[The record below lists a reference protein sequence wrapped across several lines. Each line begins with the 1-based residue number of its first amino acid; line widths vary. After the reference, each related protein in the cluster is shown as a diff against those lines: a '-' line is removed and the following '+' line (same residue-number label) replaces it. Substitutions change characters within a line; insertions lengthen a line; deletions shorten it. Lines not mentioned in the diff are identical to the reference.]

1 MTLKKEK
8 LMKDFIKNVLATM
21 VGMFGFFIVMG
32 VIGMM
37 SIIGMIAS
45 GNAAQN
51 VEKNSV
57 FVLNLSGTISE
68 QGSENPL
75 SMFTGDN
82 SLNSG
87 LNDILSSIK
96 KAKANDD
103 IKGIYIEAGALMT
116 NYATLQ
122 EIRNALADFRKSGKW
137 IVAYGDFYTQGAYY
151 VASVANKVYINPKGA
166 IDWHGIGAQTMFYKD
181 FMAKFGVKWEVVK
194 VGTFKS
200 ATETFTEE
208 KMSDANRLQTQTF
221 IDGTWRNVCDAV
233 SKSRGISVDSLNS
246 YADSYLALQATET
259 LVKAKMVD
267 GMMYG
272 DQVKD
277 AVKKMMKLEKDDDI
291 SQLTLNDMLNVKDGK
306 VEGSEIAVYYAE
318 GDIVQDPKAATM
330 FGNNNYIASRKVC
343 KDLEDLM
350 NDDDV
355 KAVVVRINSGGG
367 DAYASE
373 QMWHQMSE
381 LRKVKPVVV
390 SMGDYAASGA
400 YYMSAP
406 ASWIVAQPNTL
417 TGSIGIFAVIPDF
430 SGLVTSKLGVRFD
443 EVKTNRNST
452 FGNLMARP
460 FNAEEKAMLQA
471 SVNRGYSL
479 FRQRVAEGRRL
490 PVESVEKIAQGRVWL
505 ATDALNIKLVD
516 QLGGIDDAVKKAAQ
530 LAKLKDYYT
539 SDYPAAASWMDN
551 LLNSMSSSGTY
562 LDEQLRQTLGDF
574 YQPFTMLRSI
584 DKREAIQARI
594 PYAISIK

>member
-1 MTLKKEK
+1 
-8 LMKDFIKNVLATM
+8 MKDFIKNVLATM

-96 KAKANDD
+96 KAKANDE

-259 LVKAKMVD
+259 LMKAKMVD

-277 AVKKMMKLEKDDDI
+277 AVKKIMKLDKDDDI
-291 SQLTLNDMLNVKDGK
+291 AQLTLNDMLNVKDGK

-417 TGSIGIFAVIPDF
+417 TGSIGIFAVIPDL
-430 SGLVTSKLGVRFD
+430 SGLVTTKLGVRFD

-479 FRQRVAEGRRL
+479 FRQRVADGRRL
-490 PVESVEKIAQGRVWL
+490 PVESVEKIAQGRVWI

-516 QLGGIDDAVKKAAQ
+516 QLGGIDDAVKKAAE

-539 SDYPAAASWMDN
+539 SDYPATASWMDAM
-551 LLNSMSSSGTY
+551 LNSMSSSGTY

>member
-1 MTLKKEK
+1 
-8 LMKDFIKNVLATM
+8 MKDFIKNVLATM

-103 IKGIYIEAGALMT
+103 IKGIYIEAGALAT

-151 VASVANKVYINPKGA
+151 VASVADKVYINPKG
-166 IDWHGIGAQTMFYKD
+166 IVDWHGIGAQTMFYKD

-221 IDGTWRNVCDAV
+221 IDGTWRNVCVAV

-259 LVKAKMVD
+259 LMKAKMVD

-277 AVKKMMKLEKDDDI
+277 AVKKMMKLDKNDDI
-291 SQLTLNDMLNVKDGK
+291 AQLTLNDMLNVKDGK

-417 TGSIGIFAVIPDF
+417 TGSIGIFAVIPDL
-430 SGLVTSKLGVRFD
+430 SGLVTTKLGVRFD

-479 FRQRVAEGRRL
+479 FRQRVADGRRL

-539 SDYPAAASWMDN
+539 SDYPAAASWMDAM
-551 LLNSMSSSGTY
+551 LNSMSSSGTY

>member
-1 MTLKKEK
+1 
-8 LMKDFIKNVLATM
+8 MKDFIKNVLATM

-103 IKGIYIEAGALMT
+103 IKGIYIEVGALMT

-122 EIRNALADFRKSGKW
+122 EIRNTLADFRKSGKW

-208 KMSDANRLQTQTF
+208 KMSDANRLQTKTF

-277 AVKKMMKLEKDDDI
+277 AVKKMMKLEKGDDI
-291 SQLTLNDMLNVKDGK
+291 AQLTLNDMLNVKGGK

-417 TGSIGIFAVIPDF
+417 TGSIGIFAVIPDL
-430 SGLVTSKLGVRFD
+430 SGLVTTKLGVRFD

>member
-1 MTLKKEK
+1 
-8 LMKDFIKNVLATM
+8 MKDFIKNVLATM

-103 IKGIYIEAGALMT
+103 IKGIYIEAGALAA

-151 VASVANKVYINPKGA
+151 VASVADKVYINPKG
-166 IDWHGIGAQTMFYKD
+166 IVDWHGIGAQTMFYKD

-277 AVKKMMKLEKDDDI
+277 AVKKIMKLDKDDNI

-417 TGSIGIFAVIPDF
+417 TGSIGIFAVIPDL
-430 SGLVTSKLGVRFD
+430 SGLVTTKLGVRFD

-516 QLGGIDDAVKKAAQ
+516 QLGGIDDAVKKAAE

-539 SDYPAAASWMDN
+539 SDYPATASWMDAM
-551 LLNSMSSSGTY
+551 LNSMSSSGTY

>member
-1 MTLKKEK
+1 
-8 LMKDFIKNVLATM
+8 MKDFIKNVLATM

-68 QGSENPL
+68 QGLENPL

-103 IKGIYIEAGALMT
+103 IKGIYIEAGALAA

-151 VASVANKVYINPKGA
+151 VASVADKVYINPKG
-166 IDWHGIGAQTMFYKD
+166 IVDWHGIGAQTMFYKD

-208 KMSDANRLQTQTF
+208 KMSDANRLQTKTF
-221 IDGTWRNVCDAV
+221 IDGTWRNICDAV

-291 SQLTLNDMLNVKDGK
+291 AQLTLNDMLNVKDEK

-417 TGSIGIFAVIPDF
+417 TGSIGIFAVIPDL
-430 SGLVTSKLGVRFD
+430 SGLVTTKLGVRFD

-479 FRQRVAEGRRL
+479 FRQRVADGRRL

-516 QLGGIDDAVKKAAQ
+516 QLGGIDDAVKKAAE

-539 SDYPAAASWMDN
+539 SDYPAAASWMDAM
-551 LLNSMSSSGTY
+551 LNSMSSSGTY

>member
-1 MTLKKEK
+1 
-8 LMKDFIKNVLATM
+8 MKDFIKNVLATM

-75 SMFTGDN
+75 SIFTGDN

-96 KAKANDD
+96 KAKANDE

-151 VASVANKVYINPKGA
+151 VASVADKVYINPKGA

-246 YADSYLALQATET
+246 YADSYLALQATEK

-277 AVKKMMKLEKDDDI
+277 AVKKMMKLGKDDNI
-291 SQLTLNDMLNVKDGK
+291 SQLTLNDMLNVKGGK

-417 TGSIGIFAVIPDF
+417 TGSIGIFAVIPDL
-430 SGLVTSKLGVRFD
+430 SGLVTTKLGVRFD

-471 SVNRGYSL
+471 SVNRGYNL

-516 QLGGIDDAVKKAAQ
+516 QLGGIDDAVKKAAE

-539 SDYPAAASWMDN
+539 SDYPAAASWMDAM
-551 LLNSMSSSGTY
+551 LNSMSSSGTY

>member
-1 MTLKKEK
+1 
-8 LMKDFIKNVLATM
+8 MKDFIKNVLATM

-277 AVKKMMKLEKDDDI
+277 AVKKMMKLDKDDNI

-350 NDDDV
+350 NDNDV

-417 TGSIGIFAVIPDF
+417 TGSIGIFAVIPDL
-430 SGLVTSKLGVRFD
+430 SGLVTTKLGVRFD

-539 SDYPAAASWMDN
+539 SDYPAAASWMDAM
-551 LLNSMSSSGTY
+551 LNSMSSSGTY

>member
-1 MTLKKEK
+1 
-8 LMKDFIKNVLATM
+8 MKDFIKNVLATM

-103 IKGIYIEAGALMT
+103 IKGIYIEAGALAA

-151 VASVANKVYINPKGA
+151 VASVADKVYINPKG
-166 IDWHGIGAQTMFYKD
+166 IVDWHGIGAQTMFYKD

-277 AVKKMMKLEKDDDI
+277 AVKKIMKLEKDDDI
-291 SQLTLNDMLNVKDGK
+291 AQLTLNDMLNVKDGK

-417 TGSIGIFAVIPDF
+417 TGSIGIFAVIPDL
-430 SGLVTSKLGVRFD
+430 SGLVTTKLGVRFD

-479 FRQRVAEGRRL
+479 FRQRVADGRRL

-539 SDYPAAASWMDN
+539 SDYPAAASWMDAM
-551 LLNSMSSSGTY
+551 LNSMSSSGTY

>member
-1 MTLKKEK
+1 
-8 LMKDFIKNVLATM
+8 MKDFIKNVLATM

-103 IKGIYIEAGALMT
+103 IKGIYIEAGALAT

-151 VASVANKVYINPKGA
+151 VASVANKVYINPKG
-166 IDWHGIGAQTMFYKD
+166 IVDWHGIGAQTMFYKD

-208 KMSDANRLQTQTF
+208 KMSDANRLQTKTF
-221 IDGTWRNVCDAV
+221 IDGTWRNVCNAV

-277 AVKKMMKLEKDDDI
+277 AVKKIMKLDKDDNI
-291 SQLTLNDMLNVKDGK
+291 SQLTLNDMLNVKGGK

-417 TGSIGIFAVIPDF
+417 TGSIGIFAVIPDL
-430 SGLVTSKLGVRFD
+430 SGLVTTKLGVRFD

-539 SDYPAAASWMDN
+539 SDYPAAASWMDAM
-551 LLNSMSSSGTY
+551 LNSMSSSGTY

>member
-1 MTLKKEK
+1 
-8 LMKDFIKNVLATM
+8 MKDFIKNVLATM

-103 IKGIYIEAGALMT
+103 IKGIYIEAGALAA

-151 VASVANKVYINPKGA
+151 VASVADKVYINPKG
-166 IDWHGIGAQTMFYKD
+166 IVDWHGIGAQTMFYKD

-208 KMSDANRLQTQTF
+208 KMSDANRLQTKTF

-291 SQLTLNDMLNVKDGK
+291 AQLTLNDMLNVKDEK

-343 KDLEDLM
+343 KDVEDLM

-417 TGSIGIFAVIPDF
+417 TGSIGIFAVIPDL
-430 SGLVTSKLGVRFD
+430 SGLVTTKLGVRFD

-479 FRQRVAEGRRL
+479 FRQRVADGRRL

-516 QLGGIDDAVKKAAQ
+516 QLGGIDDAVKKAAE

-539 SDYPAAASWMDN
+539 SDYPAAASWMDAM
-551 LLNSMSSSGTY
+551 LNSMSSSGTY

>member
-1 MTLKKEK
+1 
-8 LMKDFIKNVLATM
+8 MKDFIKNVLATM

-103 IKGIYIEAGALMT
+103 IKGIYIEAGALAA

-122 EIRNALADFRKSGKW
+122 EIRNALDDFRKSGKW

-151 VASVANKVYINPKGA
+151 VASVADKVYINPKG
-166 IDWHGIGAQTMFYKD
+166 IVDWHGIGAQTMFYKD

-208 KMSDANRLQTQTF
+208 KMSDANRLQTKTF

-291 SQLTLNDMLNVKDGK
+291 AQLTLNDMLNVKDEK
-306 VEGSEIAVYYAE
+306 LEGSEIAVYYAE

-417 TGSIGIFAVIPDF
+417 TGSIGIFAVIPDL

-479 FRQRVAEGRRL
+479 FRQRVADGRRL

-516 QLGGIDDAVKKAAQ
+516 QLGGIDDAVKKAAE

>member
-1 MTLKKEK
+1 
-8 LMKDFIKNVLATM
+8 MKDFIKSVLATM
-21 VGMFGFFIVMG
+21 VGIFGFFIVMG
-32 VIGMM
+32 VLTMM
-37 SIIGMIAS
+37 SIIGMVAS
-45 GNAAQN
+45 SSAAQN
-51 VEKNSV
+51 VEENSV
-57 FVLNLSGTISE
+57 FVLNLSGTISD
-68 QGSENPL
+68 QGTDNPL
-75 SMFTGDN
+75 SIFTGDD
-82 SLNSG
+82 SQSTG
-87 LNDILSSIK
+87 LNNILSAIK
-96 KAKANDD
+96 KAKTNDD
-103 IKGIYIEAGALMT
+103 IKGIYIEAGALIT

-137 IVAYGDFYTQGAYY
+137 IVAYGDYYTQGAYY
-151 VASVANKVYINPKGA
+151 VASVANKVYINPKG
-166 IDWHGIGAQTMFYKD
+166 IVDWHGIGAQTMFYKD
-181 FMAKFGVKWEVVK
+181 FMAKFGVKCEVVK

-221 IDGTWRNVCDAV
+221 IDGTWQNICTAV
-233 SKSRGISVDSLNS
+233 SKSRGISIDSLNS
-246 YADSYLALQATET
+246 YADSYLALQSTEM
-259 LVKAKMVD
+259 LMKAKMVD
-267 GMMYG
+267 GMMYS
-272 DQVKD
+272 DKVKD

-291 SQLTLNDMLNVKDGK
+291 AQLTLSDMLNVKDEK
-306 VEGSEIAVYYAE
+306 VEGDKIAIYYAS

-330 FGNNNYIASRKVC
+330 FGNNDYIASRKVC

-430 SGLVTSKLGVRFD
+430 SELVTTKLGVRFD
-443 EVKTNRNST
+443 EVKTNRHST

-460 FNAEEKAMLQA
+460 FNAEETAMLQA

-479 FRQRVAEGRRL
+479 FRQRVADGRHL
-490 PVESVEKIAQGRVWL
+490 TIESVEKIAQGRVWL

-530 LAKLKDYYT
+530 LAKLKEYYT
-539 SDYPAAASWMDN
+539 SDYPATASWIDN
-551 LLNSMSSSGTY
+551 LLNSMTSSGTY
-562 LDEQLRQTLGDF
+562 LDAQLRQTLGEL
-574 YQPFTMLRSI
+574 YQPFTVLRSI

>member
-1 MTLKKEK
+1 
-8 LMKDFIKNVLATM
+8 MKDFIKNVLATM

-87 LNDILSSIK
+87 LSDILSSIK

-103 IKGIYIEAGALMT
+103 IKGIYIEAGALAA

-151 VASVANKVYINPKGA
+151 VASVADKVYINPKG
-166 IDWHGIGAQTMFYKD
+166 IVDWHGIGAQTMFYKD

-208 KMSDANRLQTQTF
+208 KMSDANRLQTKTF

-291 SQLTLNDMLNVKDGK
+291 AQLTLNDMLNVKDEK

-417 TGSIGIFAVIPDF
+417 TGSIGIFAVIPDL
-430 SGLVTSKLGVRFD
+430 SGLVTTKLGVRFD

-479 FRQRVAEGRRL
+479 FRQRVADGRRL

-516 QLGGIDDAVKKAAQ
+516 QLGGIDDAVKKAAE

>member
-1 MTLKKEK
+1 
-8 LMKDFIKNVLATM
+8 MKDFIKSVLATM
-21 VGMFGFFIVMG
+21 VGIFGFFIVMG
-32 VIGMM
+32 VLTMM
-37 SIIGMIAS
+37 SIIGMVAS
-45 GNAAQN
+45 SSAAQN
-51 VEKNSV
+51 VEENSV
-57 FVLNLSGTISE
+57 FVLNLSGAISD
-68 QGSENPL
+68 QGTDNPL
-75 SMFTGDN
+75 SLFTGDD
-82 SLNSG
+82 SQSTG
-87 LNDILSSIK
+87 LNNILSAIK
-96 KAKANDD
+96 KAKTNDD

-151 VASVANKVYINPKGA
+151 VASVANKVYINPKG
-166 IDWHGIGAQTMFYKD
+166 IVDWHGIGAQTMFYKD
-181 FMAKFGVKWEVVK
+181 FMAKFGVKCEVVK

-221 IDGTWRNVCDAV
+221 INGTWQNICTAV
-233 SKSRGISVDSLNS
+233 SKSRGISIDSLNS
-246 YADSYLALQATET
+246 YADSYLALQSTEM

-267 GMMYG
+267 GMMYS
-272 DQVKD
+272 DKVKD

-291 SQLTLNDMLNVKDGK
+291 AQLTLSDMLNVKDEK
-306 VEGSEIAVYYAE
+306 VEGDKIAIYYAS

-330 FGNNNYIASRKVC
+330 FGNNDYIASRKVC
-343 KDLEDLM
+343 KDLEELM

-430 SGLVTSKLGVRFD
+430 SGLVTTKLGVRFD
-443 EVKTNRNST
+443 EVKTNRHST

-460 FNAEEKAMLQA
+460 FNAEETAMLQA

-479 FRQRVAEGRRL
+479 FRQRVADGRHL
-490 PVESVEKIAQGRVWL
+490 TIESVEKIAQGRVWL

-539 SDYPAAASWMDN
+539 SDYPAAASWIDN
-551 LLNSMSSSGTY
+551 LLNSMTSSGTY
-562 LDEQLRQTLGDF
+562 LDAQLRQTLGEL
-574 YQPFTMLRSI
+574 YQPFTVLRSI

>member
-1 MTLKKEK
+1 
-8 LMKDFIKNVLATM
+8 MKDFIKNVLATM

-75 SMFTGDN
+75 SLFTGDN

-87 LNDILSSIK
+87 LNDILSAIK

-259 LVKAKMVD
+259 LMKAKMVD

-277 AVKKMMKLEKDDDI
+277 AVKKMMKLDKDDNI

-460 FNAEEKAMLQA
+460 FNAEEKAMLQV

-516 QLGGIDDAVKKAAQ
+516 QLGGIDDAVKKAAE

-539 SDYPAAASWMDN
+539 SDYPAAASWMDAM
-551 LLNSMSSSGTY
+551 LNSMSSSGTY

>member
-1 MTLKKEK
+1 
-8 LMKDFIKNVLATM
+8 MKDFIKNVLATM

-103 IKGIYIEAGALMT
+103 IKGIYIEAGALAA

-122 EIRNALADFRKSGKW
+122 EIRNALDDFRKSGKW

-151 VASVANKVYINPKGA
+151 VASVADKVYINPKG
-166 IDWHGIGAQTMFYKD
+166 IVDWHGIGAQTMFYKD

-208 KMSDANRLQTQTF
+208 KMSDANRLQTKTF
-221 IDGTWRNVCDAV
+221 IDGTWRNICDAV

-291 SQLTLNDMLNVKDGK
+291 AQLTLNDMLNVKDEK

-417 TGSIGIFAVIPDF
+417 TGSIGIFAVIPDL
-430 SGLVTSKLGVRFD
+430 SGLVTTKLGVRFD

-479 FRQRVAEGRRL
+479 FRQRVADGRRL

-516 QLGGIDDAVKKAAQ
+516 QLGGIDDAVKKAAE

>member
-1 MTLKKEK
+1 
-8 LMKDFIKNVLATM
+8 MKDFIKNVLATM

-103 IKGIYIEAGALMT
+103 IKGIYIEAGALAT

-151 VASVANKVYINPKGA
+151 VASVADKVYINPKGA
-166 IDWHGIGAQTMFYKD
+166 VDWHGIGAQTMFYKD
-181 FMAKFGVKWEVVK
+181 FMAKFGVKYEVVK

-208 KMSDANRLQTQTF
+208 KMSDANRLQTKTF

-246 YADSYLALQATET
+246 YADSYLALQSTET

-291 SQLTLNDMLNVKDGK
+291 AQLTLNDMLNVKDGK

-417 TGSIGIFAVIPDF
+417 TGSIGIFAVIPDL
-430 SGLVTSKLGVRFD
+430 SGLVTTKLGVRFD

-471 SVNRGYSL
+471 SVNRGYIL

-530 LAKLKDYYT
+530 LAKLKEYYT

>member
-1 MTLKKEK
+1 
-8 LMKDFIKNVLATM
+8 MKDFIKNVLATM

-103 IKGIYIEAGALMT
+103 IKGIYIEAGALAA

-137 IVAYGDFYTQGAYY
+137 IVAYGDFYTQGVYY
-151 VASVANKVYINPKGA
+151 VASVADKVYINPKG
-166 IDWHGIGAQTMFYKD
+166 IVDWHGIGAQTMFYKD

-221 IDGTWRNVCDAV
+221 IDGTWRNVCNAV

-277 AVKKMMKLEKDDDI
+277 AVKKMMKLDKGDDI
-291 SQLTLNDMLNVKDGK
+291 AQLTLNDMLNVKDGK

-417 TGSIGIFAVIPDF
+417 TGSIGIFAVIPDL
-430 SGLVTSKLGVRFD
+430 SGLVTTKLGVRFD

-516 QLGGIDDAVKKAAQ
+516 QLGGIDDAVKKAAE

-539 SDYPAAASWMDN
+539 SDYPAAASWMDAM
-551 LLNSMSSSGTY
+551 LNSMSSSGTY

>member
-1 MTLKKEK
+1 
-8 LMKDFIKNVLATM
+8 MKDFIKNVLATM

-96 KAKANDD
+96 KAKANDE

-151 VASVANKVYINPKGA
+151 VASVADKVYINPKG
-166 IDWHGIGAQTMFYKD
+166 IVDWHGIGAQTMFYKD

-277 AVKKMMKLEKDDDI
+277 AVKKMMKLDKDDDI
-291 SQLTLNDMLNVKDGK
+291 AQLTLNDMLNVKDGK

-350 NDDDV
+350 NDDNV

-417 TGSIGIFAVIPDF
+417 TGSIGIFAVIPDL
-430 SGLVTSKLGVRFD
+430 SGLVTTKLGVRFD

-460 FNAEEKAMLQA
+460 FNAEEKALLQA

-539 SDYPAAASWMDN
+539 SDYPAAASWMDAM
-551 LLNSMSSSGTY
+551 LNSMSSSGTY

>member
-1 MTLKKEK
+1 
-8 LMKDFIKNVLATM
+8 MKDFIKNVLATM

-103 IKGIYIEAGALMT
+103 IKGIYIEAGALAA

-151 VASVANKVYINPKGA
+151 VASVANKVYINPKG
-166 IDWHGIGAQTMFYKD
+166 IVDWHGIGAQTMFYKD
-181 FMAKFGVKWEVVK
+181 FMAKFGVKWEIVK

-208 KMSDANRLQTQTF
+208 KMSDANRLQTKTF

-291 SQLTLNDMLNVKDGK
+291 AQLTLNDMLNVKDEK

-417 TGSIGIFAVIPDF
+417 TGSIGIFAVIPDL
-430 SGLVTSKLGVRFD
+430 SGLVTTKLGVRFD

-479 FRQRVAEGRRL
+479 FRQRVADGRRL

-516 QLGGIDDAVKKAAQ
+516 QLGGIDDAVKKAAE

-539 SDYPAAASWMDN
+539 SDYPAAASWMDAM
-551 LLNSMSSSGTY
+551 LNSMSSSGTY

>member
-1 MTLKKEK
+1 
-8 LMKDFIKNVLATM
+8 MKDFIKNVLATM

-103 IKGIYIEAGALMT
+103 IKGIYIEAGALAA

-151 VASVANKVYINPKGA
+151 VASVADKVYINPKG
-166 IDWHGIGAQTMFYKD
+166 IVDWHGIGAQTMFYKD

-417 TGSIGIFAVIPDF
+417 TGSIGIFAVIPDL
-430 SGLVTSKLGVRFD
+430 SGLVTTKLGVRFD

-539 SDYPAAASWMDN
+539 SDYPAAASWMDAM
-551 LLNSMSSSGTY
+551 LNSMSSSGTY

>member
-1 MTLKKEK
+1 
-8 LMKDFIKNVLATM
+8 MKDFIKNVLATM

-151 VASVANKVYINPKGA
+151 VASVANKVYINPKG
-166 IDWHGIGAQTMFYKD
+166 IVDWHGIGAQTMFYKD

-208 KMSDANRLQTQTF
+208 KMSDANRLQTKTF
-221 IDGTWRNVCDAV
+221 IDGTWRNVCNAV

-291 SQLTLNDMLNVKDGK
+291 QQLTLNDMLNVKDGK

-417 TGSIGIFAVIPDF
+417 TGSIGIFAVIPDL
-430 SGLVTSKLGVRFD
+430 SGLVTTKLGVRFD

-516 QLGGIDDAVKKAAQ
+516 QLGGIDDAVKKAAE

-539 SDYPAAASWMDN
+539 SDYPAAASWMDAM
-551 LLNSMSSSGTY
+551 LNSMSSSGTY

>member
-1 MTLKKEK
+1 
-8 LMKDFIKNVLATM
+8 MKDFIKNVLATM

-103 IKGIYIEAGALMT
+103 IKGIYIEAGALAA

-122 EIRNALADFRKSGKW
+122 EIRNALDDFRKSGKW

-151 VASVANKVYINPKGA
+151 VASVADKVYINPKG
-166 IDWHGIGAQTMFYKD
+166 IVDWHGIGAQTMFYKD

-208 KMSDANRLQTQTF
+208 KMSDANRLQTKTF

-291 SQLTLNDMLNVKDGK
+291 AQLTLNDMLNVKDGK

-417 TGSIGIFAVIPDF
+417 TGSIGIFAVIPDL
-430 SGLVTSKLGVRFD
+430 SGLVTTKLGVRFD

-479 FRQRVAEGRRL
+479 FRQRVADGRRL

-516 QLGGIDDAVKKAAQ
+516 QLGGIDDAVKKAAE

>member
-1 MTLKKEK
+1 
-8 LMKDFIKNVLATM
+8 MKDFIKNVLATM

-96 KAKANDD
+96 KAKANDE

-122 EIRNALADFRKSGKW
+122 EIRNTLADFRKSGKW

-277 AVKKMMKLEKDDDI
+277 AVKKMMKLEKDDNI
-291 SQLTLNDMLNVKDGK
+291 SQLTLNDMLNVNGGK

-417 TGSIGIFAVIPDF
+417 TGSIGIFAVIPDL
-430 SGLVTSKLGVRFD
+430 SGLVTTKLGVRFD

-516 QLGGIDDAVKKAAQ
+516 QLGGIDDAVKKAAE

-539 SDYPAAASWMDN
+539 SDYPAAASWMDAM
-551 LLNSMSSSGTY
+551 LNSMSSSGTY

>member
-1 MTLKKEK
+1 
-8 LMKDFIKNVLATM
+8 MKDFIKSVLATM
-21 VGMFGFFIVMG
+21 VGIFGFFIVMG
-32 VIGMM
+32 VLTMM
-37 SIIGMIAS
+37 SIIGMVAS
-45 GNAAQN
+45 SSAAQN
-51 VEKNSV
+51 VEENSV
-57 FVLNLSGTISE
+57 FVLNLSGAISD
-68 QGSENPL
+68 QGTDNPL
-75 SMFTGDN
+75 SLFTGDD
-82 SLNSG
+82 SQSTG
-87 LNDILSSIK
+87 LNNILSAIK
-96 KAKANDD
+96 KAKTNDD

-151 VASVANKVYINPKGA
+151 VASVANKVYINPKG
-166 IDWHGIGAQTMFYKD
+166 IVDWHGIGAQTMFYKD
-181 FMAKFGVKWEVVK
+181 FMAKFGVKCEVVK

-221 IDGTWRNVCDAV
+221 INGTWQNICTAV
-233 SKSRGISVDSLNS
+233 SKSRGISIDSLNS
-246 YADSYLALQATET
+246 YADSYLALQSTEM

-267 GMMYG
+267 GMMYS
-272 DQVKD
+272 DKVKD

-291 SQLTLNDMLNVKDGK
+291 AQLTLSDMLNVKDEK
-306 VEGSEIAVYYAE
+306 VEGDKIAIYYAS

-330 FGNNNYIASRKVC
+330 FGNNDYIASRKVC
-343 KDLEDLM
+343 KDLEELM

-430 SGLVTSKLGVRFD
+430 SGLVTTKLGVRFD
-443 EVKTNRNST
+443 EVKTNRHST
-452 FGNLMARP
+452 FGNTMARP
-460 FNAEEKAMLQA
+460 FNAEETAMLQA

-479 FRQRVAEGRRL
+479 FRQRVADGRHL
-490 PVESVEKIAQGRVWL
+490 PIESVEKIAQGRVWL

-530 LAKLKDYYT
+530 LAKLKEYYT
-539 SDYPAAASWMDN
+539 SDYPAAASWIDN
-551 LLNSMSSSGTY
+551 LLNSMTSSGTY
-562 LDEQLRQTLGDF
+562 LDAQLRQTLGEL
-574 YQPFTMLRSI
+574 YQPFTVLRSI
-584 DKREAIQARI
+584 NKREAIQARI

>member
-1 MTLKKEK
+1 
-8 LMKDFIKNVLATM
+8 MKDFIKNVLATM

-103 IKGIYIEAGALMT
+103 IKGIYIEAGALAA

-137 IVAYGDFYTQGAYY
+137 IVAFGDFYTQGAYY
-151 VASVANKVYINPKGA
+151 VASVADKVYINPKGI

-233 SKSRGISVDSLNS
+233 SKSRGISIDSLNS

-291 SQLTLNDMLNVKDGK
+291 AQLTLNDMLNVKDGK

-417 TGSIGIFAVIPDF
+417 TGSIGIFAVIPDL
-430 SGLVTSKLGVRFD
+430 SGLVTTKLGVRFD

-539 SDYPAAASWMDN
+539 SDYPAVASWMDAM
-551 LLNSMSSSGTY
+551 LNSMSSSGTY

>member
-1 MTLKKEK
+1 
-8 LMKDFIKNVLATM
+8 MKDFIKNVLATM

-87 LNDILSSIK
+87 LNDILSAIK

-122 EIRNALADFRKSGKW
+122 EIRNALDDFRKSGKW

-151 VASVANKVYINPKGA
+151 VASVADKVYINPKGVV
-166 IDWHGIGAQTMFYKD
+166 DWHGIGAQTMFYKD
-181 FMAKFGVKWEVVK
+181 FMAKFGVKWQVVK

-221 IDGTWRNVCDAV
+221 IDGTWRNICAAV

-246 YADSYLALQATET
+246 YADSYLALQSTET

-277 AVKKMMKLEKDDDI
+277 AVKKIMKLDKDDDI
-291 SQLTLNDMLNVKDGK
+291 QQLTLSNMLNVKDGK

-330 FGNNNYIASRKVC
+330 FGNNDYIASRKVC

-452 FGNLMARP
+452 FGNTMARP
-460 FNAEEKAMLQA
+460 FNAEETAMLQA

-479 FRQRVAEGRRL
+479 FRQRVADGRRL

-574 YQPFTMLRSI
+574 YQPFTVLRSI

>member
-1 MTLKKEK
+1 
-8 LMKDFIKNVLATM
+8 MKDFIKNVLATM

-75 SMFTGDN
+75 SMFTGEN

-103 IKGIYIEAGALMT
+103 IKGIYIETGALAA

-122 EIRNALADFRKSGKW
+122 EIRNALDDFRKSGKW

-151 VASVANKVYINPKGA
+151 VASVADKVYINPKG
-166 IDWHGIGAQTMFYKD
+166 IVDWHGIGAQTMFYKD

-208 KMSDANRLQTQTF
+208 KMSDANRLQTKTF

-291 SQLTLNDMLNVKDGK
+291 AQLTLNDMLNVKDEK

-430 SGLVTSKLGVRFD
+430 SGLVTTKLGVRFD

-479 FRQRVAEGRRL
+479 FRQRVADGRRL

-516 QLGGIDDAVKKAAQ
+516 QLGGIDDAVKKAAE

>member
-1 MTLKKEK
+1 
-8 LMKDFIKNVLATM
+8 MKDFIKNVLATM

-103 IKGIYIEAGALMT
+103 IKGIYIEAGALAA

-151 VASVANKVYINPKGA
+151 VASVADKVYINPKG
-166 IDWHGIGAQTMFYKD
+166 IVDWHGIGAQTMFYKD

-221 IDGTWRNVCDAV
+221 IDGTWRNVCNAV

-291 SQLTLNDMLNVKDGK
+291 QQLTLNDMLNVKDGK

-417 TGSIGIFAVIPDF
+417 TGSIGIFAVIPDL
-430 SGLVTSKLGVRFD
+430 SGLVTTKLGVRFD

-479 FRQRVAEGRRL
+479 FRQRVADGRRL

-516 QLGGIDDAVKKAAQ
+516 QLGGIDDAVKKAAE

-539 SDYPAAASWMDN
+539 SDYPAAASWMDAM
-551 LLNSMSSSGTY
+551 LNSMSSSGTY

>member
-1 MTLKKEK
+1 
-8 LMKDFIKNVLATM
+8 MKDFIKNVLATM

-103 IKGIYIEAGALMT
+103 IKGIYIEAGALAA

-151 VASVANKVYINPKGA
+151 VASVADKVYINPKG
-166 IDWHGIGAQTMFYKD
+166 IVDWHGIGAQTMFYKD

-400 YYMSAP
+400 YYMSVP

-417 TGSIGIFAVIPDF
+417 TGSIGIFAVIPDL
-430 SGLVTSKLGVRFD
+430 SGLVTTKLGVRFD

-516 QLGGIDDAVKKAAQ
+516 QLGGIDDAVKKAAE

-539 SDYPAAASWMDN
+539 SDYPAAASWMDAMLN
-551 LLNSMSSSGTY
+551 LMSSSGTY

>member
-1 MTLKKEK
+1 
-8 LMKDFIKNVLATM
+8 MKDFIKNVLATM

-68 QGSENPL
+68 HGSENPL

-103 IKGIYIEAGALMT
+103 IKGIYIEAGALAA

-151 VASVANKVYINPKGA
+151 VASVADKVYINPKG
-166 IDWHGIGAQTMFYKD
+166 IVDWHGIGAQTMFYKD

-221 IDGTWRNVCDAV
+221 IDGTWRNICAAV

-291 SQLTLNDMLNVKDGK
+291 AQLTLNDMLNVKDGK

-417 TGSIGIFAVIPDF
+417 TGSIGIFAVIPDL

-539 SDYPAAASWMDN
+539 SDYPAAASWMDAM
-551 LLNSMSSSGTY
+551 LNSISSSGTY

>member
-1 MTLKKEK
+1 
-8 LMKDFIKNVLATM
+8 MKDFIKNVLATM

-151 VASVANKVYINPKGA
+151 VASVADKVYINPKGA
-166 IDWHGIGAQTMFYKD
+166 VDWHGIGAQTMFYKD

-221 IDGTWRNVCDAV
+221 IDGTWRNVCNAV

-291 SQLTLNDMLNVKDGK
+291 SQLTLNDMLNVKGGK

-417 TGSIGIFAVIPDF
+417 TGSIGIFAVIPDL
-430 SGLVTSKLGVRFD
+430 SGLVTTKLGVRFD

-516 QLGGIDDAVKKAAQ
+516 QLGGIDDAVKKAAE

-539 SDYPAAASWMDN
+539 SDYPAAASWMDAM
-551 LLNSMSSSGTY
+551 LNSMSSSGTY

>member
-1 MTLKKEK
+1 
-8 LMKDFIKNVLATM
+8 MKDFIKNVLATM

-103 IKGIYIEAGALMT
+103 IKGIYIEAGALAA

-151 VASVANKVYINPKGA
+151 VASVADKVYINPKG
-166 IDWHGIGAQTMFYKD
+166 IVDWHGIGAQTMFYKD

-208 KMSDANRLQTQTF
+208 KMSDANRLQTKTF

-291 SQLTLNDMLNVKDGK
+291 AQLTLNDMLNVKDGK

-417 TGSIGIFAVIPDF
+417 TGSIGIFAVIPDL
-430 SGLVTSKLGVRFD
+430 SGLVTTKLGVRFD

-479 FRQRVAEGRRL
+479 FRQRVADGRRL

-516 QLGGIDDAVKKAAQ
+516 QLGGIDDAVKKAAE

>member
-1 MTLKKEK
+1 
-8 LMKDFIKNVLATM
+8 MKDFIKNVLATM

-103 IKGIYIEAGALMT
+103 IKGIYMEAGALMT

-151 VASVANKVYINPKGA
+151 VASVADKVYINPKGA

-259 LVKAKMVD
+259 LMKAKMVD

-291 SQLTLNDMLNVKDGK
+291 AQLTLNDMLNVKGSK

-350 NDDDV
+350 NDDNV

-373 QMWHQMSE
+373 QMWHQMTE

-417 TGSIGIFAVIPDF
+417 TGSIGIFAVIPDL
-430 SGLVTSKLGVRFD
+430 SGLVTTKLGVRFD

-539 SDYPAAASWMDN
+539 SDYPAAASWMDAM
-551 LLNSMSSSGTY
+551 LNSMSSSGTY

>member
-1 MTLKKEK
+1 
-8 LMKDFIKNVLATM
+8 MKDFIKNVLATM

-68 QGSENPL
+68 QGSEHPL

-103 IKGIYIEAGALMT
+103 IKGIYIEAGALAA

-151 VASVANKVYINPKGA
+151 VASVADKVYINPKG
-166 IDWHGIGAQTMFYKD
+166 IVDWHGIGAQTMFYKD

-208 KMSDANRLQTQTF
+208 KMSDANRLQTKTF

-291 SQLTLNDMLNVKDGK
+291 AQLTLNDMLNVKDEK

-417 TGSIGIFAVIPDF
+417 TGSIGIFAVIPDL
-430 SGLVTSKLGVRFD
+430 SGLVTTKLGVRFD

-479 FRQRVAEGRRL
+479 FRQRVADGRRL

-516 QLGGIDDAVKKAAQ
+516 QLGGIDDAVKKAAE

>member
-1 MTLKKEK
+1 
-8 LMKDFIKNVLATM
+8 MKDFIKNVLATM

-87 LNDILSSIK
+87 LNDILSAIK

-122 EIRNALADFRKSGKW
+122 EIRNALDDFRKSGKW

-151 VASVANKVYINPKGA
+151 VASVADKVYINPKGVV
-166 IDWHGIGAQTMFYKD
+166 DWHGIGAQTMFYKD
-181 FMAKFGVKWEVVK
+181 FMAKFGVKWQVVK

-221 IDGTWRNVCDAV
+221 IDGTWRNICAAV

-246 YADSYLALQATET
+246 YADSYLALQSTET

-277 AVKKMMKLEKDDDI
+277 AVKKIMKLDKDDDI
-291 SQLTLNDMLNVKDGK
+291 QQLTLSDMLNVKGGK
-306 VEGSEIAVYYAE
+306 EEGSEIAVYYAS

-330 FGNNNYIASRKVC
+330 FGNNDYIASRKVC

-350 NDDDV
+350 NDDNV

-479 FRQRVAEGRRL
+479 FRQRVADGRRL

-516 QLGGIDDAVKKAAQ
+516 QLGGIDDAVKKAAE

-539 SDYPAAASWMDN
+539 SDYPAAASWMDAM
-551 LLNSMSSSGTY
+551 LNSMSSSGTY

>member
-1 MTLKKEK
+1 
-8 LMKDFIKNVLATM
+8 MKDFIKNVLATM

-103 IKGIYIEAGALMT
+103 IKGIYIEAGALAA

-151 VASVANKVYINPKGA
+151 VASVANKVYINPKG
-166 IDWHGIGAQTMFYKD
+166 IVDWHGIGAQTMFYKD

-208 KMSDANRLQTQTF
+208 KMSDANRLQTKTF

-291 SQLTLNDMLNVKDGK
+291 AQLTLNDMLNVKDEK

-417 TGSIGIFAVIPDF
+417 TGSIGIFAVIPDL
-430 SGLVTSKLGVRFD
+430 SGLVTTKLDVRFD

-479 FRQRVAEGRRL
+479 FRQRVADGRRL

-516 QLGGIDDAVKKAAQ
+516 QLGGIDDAVKKAAE

>member
-1 MTLKKEK
+1 
-8 LMKDFIKNVLATM
+8 MKDFIKSVLATM
-21 VGMFGFFIVMG
+21 VGIFGFFIVMG
-32 VIGMM
+32 VLTMM
-37 SIIGMIAS
+37 SIIGMVAS
-45 GNAAQN
+45 SSAAQN
-51 VEKNSV
+51 VEENSV
-57 FVLNLSGTISE
+57 FVLNLSGTISD
-68 QGSENPL
+68 QGTDNPL
-75 SMFTGDN
+75 SLFTGDD
-82 SLNSG
+82 SQSTG
-87 LNDILSSIK
+87 LNNILSAIK
-96 KAKANDD
+96 KAKTNDD
-103 IKGIYIEAGALMT
+103 IKGIYIEAGALIT

-137 IVAYGDFYTQGAYY
+137 IVAYGDYYTQGAYY
-151 VASVANKVYINPKGA
+151 VASVANKVYINPKG
-166 IDWHGIGAQTMFYKD
+166 IVDWHGIGAQTMFYKD
-181 FMAKFGVKWEVVK
+181 FMAKFGVKCEVVK

-221 IDGTWRNVCDAV
+221 INGTWQNICTAV
-233 SKSRGISVDSLNS
+233 SKSRGISIDSLNS
-246 YADSYLALQATET
+246 YADSYLALQSTEM
-259 LVKAKMVD
+259 LMKAKMVD
-267 GMMYG
+267 GMMYS
-272 DQVKD
+272 DKVKD

-291 SQLTLNDMLNVKDGK
+291 AQLTLNDMLNVKDEK
-306 VEGSEIAVYYAE
+306 VEGDKIAIYYAS

-430 SGLVTSKLGVRFD
+430 SGLVTTKLGVRFD
-443 EVKTNRNST
+443 EVKTNRHST

-460 FNAEEKAMLQA
+460 FNAEETAMLQA

-479 FRQRVAEGRRL
+479 FRQRVADGRHL
-490 PVESVEKIAQGRVWL
+490 TIESVEKIAQGRVWL

-516 QLGGIDDAVKKAAQ
+516 QLGGIDDAVKKAAE
-530 LAKLKDYYT
+530 LAKLKEYYT
-539 SDYPAAASWMDN
+539 SDYPATASWIDN
-551 LLNSMSSSGTY
+551 LLNSMTSSGTY
-562 LDEQLRQTLGDF
+562 LDTQLRQTLGEL
-574 YQPFTMLRSI
+574 YQPFTVLRSI

>member
-1 MTLKKEK
+1 
-8 LMKDFIKNVLATM
+8 MKDFIKNVLATM

-103 IKGIYIEAGALMT
+103 IKGIYIEAGALAA

-151 VASVANKVYINPKGA
+151 VASVADKVYINPKG
-166 IDWHGIGAQTMFYKD
+166 IVDWHGIGAQTMFYKD

-277 AVKKMMKLEKDDDI
+277 AVKKMMKLENGDDI
-291 SQLTLNDMLNVKDGK
+291 AQLTLNDMLNVKDGK

-417 TGSIGIFAVIPDF
+417 TGSIGIFAVIPDL
-430 SGLVTSKLGVRFD
+430 SGLVTTKLGVRFD

-479 FRQRVAEGRRL
+479 FRQRVAEGRRQ

-516 QLGGIDDAVKKAAQ
+516 QLGGINDAVKKAAQ
-530 LAKLKDYYT
+530 LAKLKEYYT
-539 SDYPAAASWMDN
+539 SDYPATASWMDAM
-551 LLNSMSSSGTY
+551 LNSMSSSGTY

>member
-1 MTLKKEK
+1 
-8 LMKDFIKNVLATM
+8 MKDFIKNVLATM

-87 LNDILSSIK
+87 LNDILSSIN

-103 IKGIYIEAGALMT
+103 IKGIYIEAGALAA

-151 VASVANKVYINPKGA
+151 VASVADKVYINPKG
-166 IDWHGIGAQTMFYKD
+166 IVDWHGIGAQTMFYKD

-194 VGTFKS
+194 VGTFKN

-208 KMSDANRLQTQTF
+208 KMSDANRLQTKTF

-417 TGSIGIFAVIPDF
+417 TGSIGIFAVIPDL
-430 SGLVTSKLGVRFD
+430 SGLVTTKLGVRFD

-539 SDYPAAASWMDN
+539 SDYPAAASWMDAM
-551 LLNSMSSSGTY
+551 LNSMSSSGTY